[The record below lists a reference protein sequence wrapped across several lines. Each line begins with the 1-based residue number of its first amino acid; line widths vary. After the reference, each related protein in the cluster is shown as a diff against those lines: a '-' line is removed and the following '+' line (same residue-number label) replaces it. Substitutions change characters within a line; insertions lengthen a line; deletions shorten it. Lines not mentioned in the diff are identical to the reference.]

1 MTAVAELF
9 TYEVELDLLR
19 SGRKFYW
26 SIERYQAAILNGTLG
41 EEDRVELF
49 FGTSISK
56 ISIHSPHAACVSK
69 TKRYFSR
76 RFPNYEIRT
85 ENSVVLLN
93 DSMPEPDCII
103 AEFRDDF
110 YLTNHP
116 GPNDVKVVI
125 EVADSTV
132 KMDRTSKQ
140 AAYALA
146 GIVEY
151 WIVNVKEQQV
161 EVYLSPDRM
170 SGVYKQFTHYS
181 PSETFSS
188 PFAGQVAVLDLL
200 PTTAG

>member
-1 MTAVAELF
+1 MTAVAEQF
-9 TYEVELDLLR
+9 TYEVELDLLG

-26 SIERYQAAILNGTLG
+26 SIERYQEAILNGTLG
-41 EEDRVELF
+41 EEDRVELL
-49 FGTSISK
+49 FGTIISK
-56 ISIHSPHAACVSK
+56 MSIHSPHAACVSK
-69 TKRYFSR
+69 TQRYLSK

-85 ENSVVLLN
+85 ENPVVLPN

-110 YLTNHP
+110 YLSNHP
-116 GPNDVKVVI
+116 RPDDLKVVI

-151 WIVNVKEQQV
+151 WIVNIKEQQV
-161 EVYLSPDRM
+161 EVYLSPDKLN
-170 SGVYKQFTHYS
+170 GVYKQVTHYS
-181 PSETFSS
+181 PAETFIS
-188 PFAGQVAVLDLL
+188 PFAGQVAVVDLL
-200 PTTAG
+200 PTISR